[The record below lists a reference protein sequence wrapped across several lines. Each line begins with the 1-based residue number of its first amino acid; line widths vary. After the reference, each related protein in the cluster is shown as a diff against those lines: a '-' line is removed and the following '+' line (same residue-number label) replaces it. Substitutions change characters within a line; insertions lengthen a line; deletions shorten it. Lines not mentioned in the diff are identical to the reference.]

1 MYIFAI
7 KMAKAYSHHAY
18 GCSYKIFNGLDSI
31 DEEENL

>member
-7 KMAKAYSHHAY
+7 KMAKAPHPAY
-18 GCSYKIFNGLDSI
+18 GCSYKIFNGPDSI